1 MPLITR
7 LKSLAPDLAV
17 ERGSQ
22 FGHRIQKHRN
32 GINSRVS
39 PKNGLN
45 PSFGTIGP
53 ALLTVPIAI
62 VCWYTFPLPPN
73 RLAASWLNALWNPAF
88 DPNSITR
95 KIAAS
100 AAIPM

>member
-1 MPLITR
+1 V
-7 LKSLAPDLAV
+7 AP
-17 ERGSQ
+17 Q

-32 GINSRVS
+32 GTNSRVS
-39 PKNGLN
+39 PKKGLN

-53 ALLTVPIAI
+53 ALLTRPVAI
-62 VCWYTFPLPPN
+62 VWLYTSPLPPN
-73 RLAASWLNALWNPAF
+73 RFAASWLKALWNPAF
-88 DPNSITR
+88 DPKSITR